1 MNYTRIGQDG
11 KKYFYY
17 ALGQTWKFDKKS
29 KIDEWDDAMEYLKT
43 GKSKFDYKSI
53 RIERCE
59 LVGDVQYYYV
69 EINGISCIKPM
80 TAARL
85 HFILNCL
92 RDRIAETVSGQL
104 VPLPKQGVIAI

>member
-11 KKYFYY
+11 KQYFYY
-17 ALGQTWKFDKKS
+17 GLGQTWKFDKKS
-29 KIDEWDDAMEYLKT
+29 KLDEWAETLERYES

-69 EINGISCIKPM
+69 EINGISSMKPM
-80 TAARL
+80 SAARL
-85 HFILNCL
+85 HFILNSL
-92 RDRIAETVSGQL
+92 RDRIAESISGQL

>member
-17 ALGQTWKFDKKS
+17 GLGQAWKFERRGVLEESRAAIAIIEGKKP
-29 KIDEWDDAMEYLKT
+29 E
-43 GKSKFDYKSI
+43 FDYKSI
-53 RIERCE
+53 KIERCE

-69 EINGISCIKPM
+69 EINGISCLKPM
-80 TAARL
+80 SAARL
-85 HFILNCL
+85 HFILNSQ
-92 RDRIAETVSGQL
+92 RERIAETVSGEL

>member
-17 ALGQTWKFDKKS
+17 GLGQAWKFDKRDKLTQW
-29 KIDEWDDAMEYLKT
+29 KDTMERYES

-69 EINGISCIKPM
+69 EINGISCINPM
-80 TAARL
+80 SAARL
-85 HFILNCL
+85 HFILNSL
-92 RDRIAETVSGQL
+92 RNRIADSVSGEL
-104 VPLPKQGVIAI
+104 VPLPKQGIIAI